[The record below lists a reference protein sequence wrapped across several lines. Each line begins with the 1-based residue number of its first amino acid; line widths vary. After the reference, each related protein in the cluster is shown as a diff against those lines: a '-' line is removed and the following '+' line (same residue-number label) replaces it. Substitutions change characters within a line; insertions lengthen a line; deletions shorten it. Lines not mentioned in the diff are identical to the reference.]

1 MQVKEATWSAQV
13 PGPQGLLRHSSTSRA
28 QRGPAKPGR
37 QEHEKEPTPSWQEP
51 PFRQG
56 SKVRREKAWSY
67 T

>member
-1 MQVKEATWSAQV
+1 MVGAGAGATGAAQTLIHV
-13 PGPQGLLRHSSTSRA
+13 AGTA
-28 QRGPAKPGR
+28 GPAKPGR